1 MSKKF
6 SAELKTLVLKEIVE
20 VGSMSAVANKH
31 GISPKT
37 VHNWV
42 KASKAGDGMMKEYKQ
57 MKSLHQQL
65 KDKDLEIRVLKELL
79 KKTVQVWSNEDQPA
93 N

>member
-1 MSKKF
+1 MASKF
-6 SAELKTLVLKEIVE
+6 SAELKTLVLKEIEE
-20 VGSMSAVANKH
+20 VGSITTVANKH
-31 GISPKT
+31 NISPKT

-42 KASKAGDGMMKEYKQ
+42 KASRSGDGMKNYKEI
-57 MKSLHQQL
+57 KSLHQQL

>member
-1 MSKKF
+1 MASKF
-6 SAELKTLVLKEIVE
+6 SAELKTLILKEIEE
-20 VGSMSAVANKH
+20 VGSITVVANKH

-42 KASKAGDGMMKEYKQ
+42 KASRSGDGMKNYKEI
-57 MKSLHQQL
+57 KSLHQQI

-79 KKTVQVWSNEDQPA
+79 KKTVQVKCYSLF
-93 N
+93 